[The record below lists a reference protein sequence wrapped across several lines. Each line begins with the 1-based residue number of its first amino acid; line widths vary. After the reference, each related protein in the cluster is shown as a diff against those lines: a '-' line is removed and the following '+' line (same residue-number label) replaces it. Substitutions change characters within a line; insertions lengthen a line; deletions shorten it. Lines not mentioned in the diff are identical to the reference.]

1 MDLIG
6 KTVHH
11 KIFGDG
17 IVIKQSNEIITVKFS
32 EKETRFVMQKN
43 IFNELLSFAEPKDQ
57 EDIME
62 YFDAQEEKALERAK
76 QEELKRE
83 KEIKEEKQKALE
95 EKQKEEKQRQIER
108 IERRRLAEERR
119 KQGQERRKKTLEA
132 KRLERKKLAEE
143 PLLIYEEGSST
154 IKLNRRKAR
163 FSSKLLAY
171 IGALDDFYDLFCQVQ
186 FVYDSLI
193 QEKNI
198 EKDEKGR
205 ISSYDHYAIKREA
218 RPKVKKLLRPVII
231 QYSYLFV
238 DPPQIIGLNSTCLID
253 FYMYIHMKNNN
264 LISKPIDCD
273 TFLLELMSAMC
284 TVIKNKEPAETNRSW
299 KEIWNSLN
307 DHFCDHVEKELNA
320 LQNEFKEDTPTFL
333 PIYVFDRLYSTRCY
347 RAGHAV
353 NRTAYIARRKDDLG
367 VLRLPAHYCEQ
378 CDKYFIGRQT
388 LNLYEKDFGKLAV
401 KKKRVDVDESD
412 FDQFE
417 AESKL
422 HLLGYNVINGE
433 YTEPERQRILV
444 HLLKTNRMSYLEI
457 CSTIEQNIRIF
468 ENTITHQLAVQKW
481 KKDLKFLGDYIIQ
494 AAYDE

>member
-1 MDLIG
+1 MDLTG

-11 KIFGDG
+11 KLFGDG
-17 IVIKQSNEIITVKFS
+17 IVIKQINGVITVRFS
-32 EKETRFVMQKN
+32 EKESRFEMQRK
-43 IFNELLSFAEPKDQ
+43 IFDGLLSFAEPKDQ
-57 EDIME
+57 EDVMA
-62 YFDAQEEKALERAK
+62 YFDELDEKARERAK
-76 QEELKRE
+76 QESLERE
-83 KEIKEEKQKALE
+83 REIKVAEQKKLE
-95 EKQKEEKQRQIER
+95 EKQREKKERF
-108 IERRRLAEERR
+108 ERRVLAAELRR
-119 KQGQERRKKTLEA
+119 QKLEA
-132 KRLERKKLAEE
+132 KRIERKKLAEE
-143 PLLIYEEGSST
+143 PMLLYKEGSST
-154 IKLNRRKAR
+154 IKLNRKKAR
-163 FSSKLLAY
+163 FSSTLLAY

-186 FVYDSLI
+186 FIYDSLI

-198 EKDEKGR
+198 ERDKKGR
-205 ISSYDHYAIKREA
+205 ILFSDSDALNRAAKS
-218 RPKVKKLLRPVII
+218 KVKKLLRPVIF

-238 DPPQIIGLNSTCLID
+238 DPPQKIALNSTCLNN
-253 FYMYIHMKNNN
+253 FYMFTPLKNNRW
-264 LISKPIDCD
+264 IYKPIDCD
-273 TFLLELMSAMC
+273 TFLSELMYAMC

-299 KEIWNSLN
+299 KEICNSLN

-347 RAGHAV
+347 RAGHSV

-378 CDKYFIGRQT
+378 CDRFFIGRQT